1 MIMSAQDLKVGMTY
15 EAELTVE
22 KQHLASS
29 KGSGIAE
36 VFSTPDL
43 LMLME
48 AACFKLVEQYL
59 DEGQSTVG
67 ISADFRHMAA
77 TPLGMKVTSRCELV
91 EIDRKRLVFNGEV
104 FDEVEKIGE
113 GEHQRF
119 IIDQEAFEKKAA
131 KKAELV

>member
-1 MIMSAQDLKVGMTY
+1 MSAADLRVGMTN
-15 EAELTVE
+15 EVTLVVE

-43 LMLME
+43 LMIME
-48 AACFKLVEQYL
+48 AACFKLVEEYL

-67 ISADFRHMAA
+67 ISANLKHMAA
-77 TPLGMKVTSRCELV
+77 TPLGMRVTSRCVLK
-91 EIDRKRLVFNGEV
+91 EIDRKRLVFSVEV
-104 FDEVEKIGE
+104 FNEVEQIGE

-119 IIDQEAFEKKAA
+119 IIDQDKFEKKAA
-131 KKAELV
+131 LKSAK

>member
-1 MIMSAQDLKVGMTY
+1 MSAADLRVGMTN
-15 EAELTVE
+15 EVTLVVE

-43 LMLME
+43 LMIME
-48 AACFKLVEQYL
+48 AACFKLVEEYL

-67 ISADFRHMAA
+67 ISANLKHMAA
-77 TPLGMKVTSRCELV
+77 TPLGMRVTSRCVLK
-91 EIDRKRLVFNGEV
+91 EIDRKRLVFSVEV

-119 IIDQEAFEKKAA
+119 IIDQDKFEKKAA
-131 KKAELV
+131 LKSAK

>member
-1 MIMSAQDLKVGMTY
+1 MSMNDLKVGMTNEY
-15 EAELTVE
+15 ELVVQKE
-22 KQHLASS
+22 HLASS

-43 LMLME
+43 LMIME
-48 AACFKLVEQYL
+48 AACFKLVEDYL

-67 ISADFRHMAA
+67 ISANFSHMAA

-91 EIDRKRLVFNGEV
+91 EIDRKRLVFRVEV
-104 FDEVEKIGE
+104 FDEVEKVGE

-119 IIDQEAFEKKAA
+119 IIDQKKFEEKTNRKKNMR
-131 KKAELV
+131 

>member
-1 MIMSAQDLKVGMTY
+1 MSAADLRVGMTN
-15 EAELTVE
+15 EVTLVVE

-43 LMLME
+43 LMIME
-48 AACFKLVEQYL
+48 AACFKLVEEYL

-67 ISADFRHMAA
+67 ISANLKHMAA
-77 TPLGMKVTSRCELV
+77 TPLGMTVTSRCVLK
-91 EIDRKRLVFNGEV
+91 EIDRKRLVFSVEV
-104 FDEVEKIGE
+104 FDEVEKVGE

-119 IIDQEAFEKKAA
+119 IIDQDKFEKKAA
-131 KKAELV
+131 LKSAK